1 MFVHTSQNYQCIV
14 LQDDIYFDNSYTGK
28 SGTEKYCSCPDFA
41 DAKNV
46 LVQKERSL
54 RHQATGRNSQE
65 SGQMVNKLPT
75 PRPTVSLEVYSDFRG
90 AFKSDRKFYN
100 KRQSK
105 PRTEEIDSK
114 DYVPQMVEAFRS
126 LIEESVRVSEVLPY
140 LPFLGMEPNITLFTW
155 LKMYSR

>member
-1 MFVHTSQNYQCIV
+1 M
-14 LQDDIYFDNSYTGK
+14 QDDIYFDDSYIRK

-46 LVQKERSL
+46 LVRKERDL
-54 RHQATGRNSQE
+54 RHQVTRINSQE
-65 SGQMVNKLPT
+65 GCQMVNKLTT
-75 PRPTVSLEVYSDFRG
+75 PGPEVYTDFRG

-105 PRTEEIDSK
+105 PRTGEIDSK

-140 LPFLGMEPNITLFTW
+140 LPFLGMEPNITLFT
-155 LKMYSR
+155 